1 MDFNTVK
8 RLKEEKGA
16 LILAHHYQCEEVK
29 AIADYV
35 GDSLEMAKV
44 AASSSQKLLVIC
56 GVYFMAETA
65 KILSPEKT
73 VLVPR
78 MDAGCPMADMVTAP
92 ALEEMKGTLPEAKV
106 VCYVNSPAEVKA
118 LSDICCTS
126 SNAKAVVESLDAKQ
140 ILFVPDQNLAYYVS
154 TLLPEKEIIP
164 WKGFCPTHHRMT
176 IEEVREIK
184 EAYPKGYFMAHPEC
198 RKEVLDRA
206 DFIGSTSQIIKK
218 CQEVEAKD
226 IIIGTEEGV
235 IETIKA
241 QNPDKNILLLHKA
254 MVCPNM
260 KKTSLADVI
269 HVLETGSNEVVL
281 SDAVIQSA
289 FSAIDRMMK
298 VK

>member
-8 RLKEEKGA
+8 KLKEEKGA

-44 AASSSQKLLVIC
+44 AAASKHKVLVIC

-73 VLVPR
+73 VLIPR

-92 ALEEMKGTLPEAKV
+92 ALEEMKRQLPDAKV

-126 SNAKAVVESLDAKQ
+126 SNAKAVVESLDAEQ

-164 WKGFCPTHHRMT
+164 WRGFCPTHHRMSM
-176 IEEVREIK
+176 EEVSAIK
-184 EAYPKGYFMAHPEC
+184 EDYPQAYFMAHPEC
-198 RKEVLDRA
+198 RRELLEVA

-218 CQEVEAKD
+218 CQEVDAKD

-241 QNPDKNILLLHKA
+241 QNPDKNIVLLHKA

-260 KKTSLADVI
+260 KKTSLEDVF
-269 HVLETGSNEVVL
+269 HVLKTGENEVHL
-281 SDAVIQSA
+281 NDTVIQSA